1 MSMDIL
7 GSALSGLVA
16 SQRALETTSN
26 NISNVSTEG
35 YSRQRVELATRS
47 EQYTGSGYV
56 GNGVDAVNIVR
67 SYDQFITEQ
76 LRSSTSAFAGADT
89 YQKLITQVDNLIAN
103 ESTGLSPAIKSFF
116 NAINDVS
123 NDPSSV
129 PARQVILAEADTMAK
144 QFNNLASRFNEMG
157 KQVNSQLD
165 SIVGDLNNFAKAL
178 AKLNNNIVSDMGR
191 SAGKQIPNESLDQRD
206 WLLSNIAQKV
216 DVSVINQTD
225 GSVSVFIGQ
234 GQPLVLG
241 SYAANLSVQASKT
254 DSAHKSI
261 LLNGQD
267 ISPQITSG
275 ELYGNLHFRDL
286 VLDVAQQQLG
296 SLAMGI
302 AIEFNSVHQSGFDL
316 NGNPGLALF
325 DLGSPSIG
333 VKSVAKDSNLIVTA
347 SFSAPPSA
355 ANIGAS
361 YRLDVSA
368 TVPDV
373 TYNLTNLS
381 DGTSINGLNNASL
394 PTATVA
400 AGFSITFPSGVL
412 NAGDSFKISPGI
424 DAARTLRTNAA
435 ITSPRQVAAADMPGL
450 SGDNR
455 NALKLA
461 KIETQSI
468 MQNGKVTF
476 TQVYGQLVADVGSKT
491 HSAQLNR
498 DAQQTLFQRAKGA
511 QESVSGVNL
520 DEEAADLIKYQHSYQ
535 AAAHVVSIA
544 KNLFDTLIQ
553 AIR

>member
-1 MSMDIL
+1 MTMDIMN
-7 GSALSGLVA
+7 SALSGLA
-16 SQRALETTSN
+16 TSRRALETTSN
-26 NISNVSTEG
+26 NISNVNTEG
-35 YSRQRVELATRS
+35 YSRQRIELATRS
-47 EQYTGSGYV
+47 EQYTGSGYI
-56 GNGVDAVNIVR
+56 GSGVDAVNIVR
-67 SYDQFITEQ
+67 SYDQFLTDQ
-76 LRSSTSAFAGADT
+76 LRFSTSAFAAADT
-89 YQKLITQVDNLIAN
+89 YQKLSSQVDNLLAN
-103 ESTGLSPAIKSFF
+103 EATGLSPVIKSFF
-116 NAINDVS
+116 NAVNNVA

-129 PARQVILAEADTMAK
+129 PARQVMLAEAGSMAK
-144 QFNNLASRFNEMG
+144 QFNNLGSRFNEMG

-165 SIVGDLNNFAKAL
+165 TIVGDLNNFANAL
-178 AKLNNNIVSDMGR
+178 AKLNDKIVSDMGR
-191 SAGKQIPNESLDQRD
+191 SAGKQMPNELLDQRD

-216 DVSVINQTD
+216 DVSVVNQAD
-225 GSVSVFIGQ
+225 GAVSVFIGQ

-241 SYAANLSVQASKT
+241 GYASSLSVQSSKT
-254 DSAHKSI
+254 DTTQKSI

-275 ELYGNLHFRDL
+275 ELYGNLHFRDQ

-302 AIEFNSVHQSGFDL
+302 AIEFNAIHQSGFDL

-333 VKSVAKDSNLIVTA
+333 VKSVAKDSNLRVTA

-355 ANIGAS
+355 ANIAS

-373 TYNLTNLS
+373 TYNLTNLF
-381 DGTSINGLNNASL
+381 DGTSINDLNNTTLANA
-394 PTATVA
+394 TAA
-400 AGFSITFPSGVL
+400 AGFSISFPSGVL
-412 NAGDSFKISPGI
+412 NVGDSFKIDPAI
-424 DAARTLRTNAA
+424 DAARTLRINNA
-435 ITSPRQVAAADMPGL
+435 ITSPKQVAAADMLGF

-461 KIETQSI
+461 KLETQSI
-468 MQNGKVTF
+468 MQNGKATF
-476 TQVYGQLVADVGSKT
+476 TQLYGQLVADIGTTT

-498 DAQQTLFQRAKGA
+498 DAQHVLFQRAKGA
-511 QESVSGVNL
+511 RESASGVNL

-544 KNLFDTLIQ
+544 KSLFDTLIQ
-553 AIR
+553 AVR

>member
-1 MSMDIL
+1 MTMDIMN
-7 GSALSGLVA
+7 SALSGLAA
-16 SQRALETTSN
+16 SRRALETTSN
-26 NISNVSTEG
+26 NISNVNTEG

-47 EQYTGSGYV
+47 EQYTGSGYI
-56 GNGVDAVNIVR
+56 GSGVDAVNIVR
-67 SYDQFITEQ
+67 SYDQFLTDQ
-76 LRSSTSAFAGADT
+76 LRFSTSAFAAADT
-89 YQKLITQVDNLIAN
+89 YQKLSSQVDNLLAN
-103 ESTGLSPAIKSFF
+103 EATGLSPVIKSFF
-116 NAINDVS
+116 NAVNNVA

-129 PARQVILAEADTMAK
+129 PARQVMLAEADSMAK
-144 QFNNLASRFNEMG
+144 QFNNLGSRFNEMG

-165 SIVGDLNNFAKAL
+165 TIVGDLNNFANAL
-178 AKLNNNIVSDMGR
+178 AKLNDKIVSDMGR
-191 SAGKQIPNESLDQRD
+191 SAGKQMPNELLDQRD

-216 DVSVINQTD
+216 DVSVINQAD
-225 GSVSVFIGQ
+225 GAVSVFIGQ

-241 SYAANLSVQASKT
+241 GYASSLSVQSSKT
-254 DSAHKSI
+254 DTTHKSI

-275 ELYGNLHFRDL
+275 ELYGNLHFRDQ

-302 AIEFNSVHQSGFDL
+302 AIEFNAIHQSGFDL

-333 VKSVAKDSNLIVTA
+333 VKSVAKDSNLTVTA

-355 ANIGAS
+355 ANIAS

-373 TYNLTNLS
+373 TYNLTNLF
-381 DGTSINGLNNASL
+381 DGTSINDLNNITLANA
-394 PTATVA
+394 TAA
-400 AGFSITFPSGVL
+400 AGFSISFPSGVL
-412 NAGDSFKISPGI
+412 NAGDSFKIDPAI
-424 DAARTLRTNAA
+424 DAARTLRINNA
-435 ITSPRQVAAADMPGL
+435 ITSPKQVAAADMAGF

-461 KIETQSI
+461 KLETQSI
-468 MQNGKVTF
+468 MQNGKATF
-476 TQVYGQLVADVGSKT
+476 TQLYGQLVADIGTTT

-498 DAQQTLFQRAKGA
+498 DAQHVLFQRAKGA
-511 QESVSGVNL
+511 RESASGVNL

-544 KNLFDTLIQ
+544 KSLFDTLIQ
-553 AIR
+553 AVR

>member
-1 MSMDIL
+1 MDIMN
-7 GSALSGLVA
+7 SALSGLAA
-16 SQRALETTSN
+16 SRRALETTSN
-26 NISNVSTEG
+26 NISNVNTEG

-47 EQYTGSGYV
+47 EQYTGSGYI
-56 GNGVDAVNIVR
+56 GSGVDAVNIVR
-67 SYDQFITEQ
+67 SYDQFLTDQ
-76 LRSSTSAFAGADT
+76 LRFSTSAFAAADT
-89 YQKLITQVDNLIAN
+89 YQKLSSQVDNLLAN
-103 ESTGLSPAIKSFF
+103 EATGLSPVIKSFF
-116 NAINDVS
+116 NAVNNVA

-129 PARQVILAEADTMAK
+129 PARQVMLAEADSMAK
-144 QFNNLASRFNEMG
+144 QFNNLGSRFNEMG

-165 SIVGDLNNFAKAL
+165 TIVGDLNNFANAL
-178 AKLNNNIVSDMGR
+178 AKLNDKIVSDMGR
-191 SAGKQIPNESLDQRD
+191 SAGKQMPNELLDQRD

-216 DVSVINQTD
+216 DVSVINQAD
-225 GSVSVFIGQ
+225 GAVSVFIGQ

-241 SYAANLSVQASKT
+241 GYASSLSVQSSKT
-254 DSAHKSI
+254 DTTHKSI

-275 ELYGNLHFRDL
+275 ELYGNLHFRDQ

-302 AIEFNSVHQSGFDL
+302 AIEFNAIHQSGFDL

-333 VKSVAKDSNLIVTA
+333 VKSVAKDSNLTVTA

-355 ANIGAS
+355 ANIAS

-373 TYNLTNLS
+373 TYNLTNLF
-381 DGTSINGLNNASL
+381 DGTSINDLNNITLANA
-394 PTATVA
+394 TAA
-400 AGFSITFPSGVL
+400 AGFSISFPSGVL
-412 NAGDSFKISPGI
+412 NAGDSFKIDPAI
-424 DAARTLRTNAA
+424 DAARTLRINNA
-435 ITSPRQVAAADMPGL
+435 ITSPKQVAAADMAGF

-461 KIETQSI
+461 KLETQSI
-468 MQNGKVTF
+468 MQNGKATF
-476 TQVYGQLVADVGSKT
+476 TQLYGQLVADIGTTT

-498 DAQQTLFQRAKGA
+498 DAQHVLFQRAKGA
-511 QESVSGVNL
+511 RESASGVNL

-544 KNLFDTLIQ
+544 KSLFDTLIQ
-553 AIR
+553 AVR

>member
-1 MSMDIL
+1 MAMDIMN
-7 GSALSGLVA
+7 SALSGLAA

-26 NISNVSTEG
+26 NISNVNTEG

-56 GNGVDAVNIVR
+56 GSGVDAVNIVR
-67 SYDQFITEQ
+67 SYDQFITDQ
-76 LRSSTSAFAGADT
+76 LRSSTSAFAAADT
-89 YQKLITQVDNLIAN
+89 YQKLSSQVDNLLAN

-116 NAINDVS
+116 NAVNDVA

-129 PARQVILAEADTMAK
+129 PARQVMLAEADAMAK
-144 QFNNLASRFNEMG
+144 HFNNLASRFNEMG

-165 SIVGDLNNFAKAL
+165 SIVSDLNNFANGL
-178 AKLNNNIVSDMGR
+178 AKLNGKIVSDIGL
-191 SAGKQIPNESLDQRD
+191 SAGKQMPNELLDQRD

-216 DVSVINQTD
+216 DVSVLNQAD

-241 SYAANLSVQASKT
+241 SYASSLSVQTSKT

-275 ELYGNLHFRDL
+275 ELYGNLHFRDQ
-286 VLDVAQQQLG
+286 VLDVAQRQLG

-316 NGNPGLALF
+316 NGNAGLALF
-325 DLGSPSIG
+325 DLGSPI
-333 VKSVAKDSNLIVTA
+333 VALKSAAKDPNLIVATN
-347 SFSAPPSA
+347 FSAPPSA
-355 ANIGAS
+355 TNLGAS
-361 YRLDVSA
+361 YRLEVSA

-381 DGTSINGLNNASL
+381 DGTALNGLDDTTL
-394 PTATVA
+394 PAATAA
-400 AGFSITFPSGVL
+400 AGFSINFPSGVL
-412 NAGDSFKISPGI
+412 NAGDSFKIGPAM
-424 DAARTLRTNAA
+424 DAARTFRVNTV
-435 ITSPRQVAAADMPGL
+435 ITSPQQVAAADAPGL

-461 KIETQSI
+461 KLETQSI
-468 MQNGKVTF
+468 MLNGKATF
-476 TQVYGQLVADVGSKT
+476 TQVYGQLVADIGTKT

-511 QESVSGVNL
+511 RESVSGVNL

-544 KNLFDTLIQ
+544 KSLFDTLIQ
-553 AIR
+553 AVR

>member
-1 MSMDIL
+1 MTMDIMN
-7 GSALSGLVA
+7 SALSGLAA
-16 SQRALETTSN
+16 SRRALETTSN
-26 NISNVSTEG
+26 NISNVNTEG
-35 YSRQRVELATRS
+35 YSRQRIELATRS
-47 EQYTGSGYV
+47 EQYTGSGYI
-56 GNGVDAVNIVR
+56 GSGVDAVNIVR
-67 SYDQFITEQ
+67 SYDQFLTDQ
-76 LRSSTSAFAGADT
+76 LRFSTSAFAAADT
-89 YQKLITQVDNLIAN
+89 YQKLSSQVDNLLAN
-103 ESTGLSPAIKSFF
+103 EATGLSPVIKSFF
-116 NAINDVS
+116 NAVNNVA

-129 PARQVILAEADTMAK
+129 PARQVMLAEADSMAK
-144 QFNNLASRFNEMG
+144 QFNNLGSRFNEMG

-165 SIVGDLNNFAKAL
+165 TIVGDLNNFANAL
-178 AKLNNNIVSDMGR
+178 AKLNDKIVSDMGR
-191 SAGKQIPNESLDQRD
+191 SAGKQMPNELLDQRD

-216 DVSVINQTD
+216 DVSVVNQAD
-225 GSVSVFIGQ
+225 GAVSVFIGQ

-241 SYAANLSVQASKT
+241 GYASSLSVQSFNT
-254 DSAHKSI
+254 DTTHKSI

-275 ELYGNLHFRDL
+275 ELYGNLHFRDQ

-302 AIEFNSVHQSGFDL
+302 AIEFNAIHQSGFDL

-333 VKSVAKDSNLIVTA
+333 VKSVAKDSNLTVTA

-355 ANIGAS
+355 ANIAS

-373 TYNLTNLS
+373 TYNLTNLF
-381 DGTSINGLNNASL
+381 DGTSINDLNNITLANA
-394 PTATVA
+394 TAA
-400 AGFSITFPSGVL
+400 AGFSISFPSGVL
-412 NAGDSFKISPGI
+412 NAGDSFKIDPAI
-424 DAARTLRTNAA
+424 DAARTLRINNA
-435 ITSPRQVAAADMPGL
+435 ITSPKQVAAADMAGF

-461 KIETQSI
+461 KLETQSI
-468 MQNGKVTF
+468 MQNGKATF
-476 TQVYGQLVADVGSKT
+476 TQLYGQLVADIGTTT

-498 DAQQTLFQRAKGA
+498 DAQHVLFQRAKGA
-511 QESVSGVNL
+511 RESVSGVNL

-544 KNLFDTLIQ
+544 KSLFDTLIQ
-553 AIR
+553 AVR